1 MSTFYCY
8 TFQESW
14 LFGEAMISYFV
25 PLCQKVEIK
34 HDHRH
39 HVGGCSEANRL
50 ADLGSG
56 SFLNRLRGFPNH
68 EGLYCQHLDQ
78 LEKDLVAFHRRFW
91 LKSLLYHLE
100 ILVSSLERYWP
111 EKTDPLQKYV
121 MLCWIWSTN
130 GSDFTRQNGYCLILL
145 ASEKKHAHS
154 YLISLYSLQARQPV
168 LFDVSL
174 EIYHLR
180 VAIAVPYIFGKHSKV
195 MFSSFLEDLILSFY
209 LLPSSSSWPDFHLSS
224 MAD

>member
-34 HDHRH
+34 HDHHH

-78 LEKDLVAFHRRFW
+78 LEKDLVAFHRRF
-91 LKSLLYHLE
+91 
-100 ILVSSLERYWP
+100 
-111 EKTDPLQKYV
+111 
-121 MLCWIWSTN
+121 
-130 GSDFTRQNGYCLILL
+130 
-145 ASEKKHAHS
+145 
-154 YLISLYSLQARQPV
+154 
-168 LFDVSL
+168 
-174 EIYHLR
+174 
-180 VAIAVPYIFGKHSKV
+180 
-195 MFSSFLEDLILSFY
+195 
-209 LLPSSSSWPDFHLSS
+209 
-224 MAD
+224 